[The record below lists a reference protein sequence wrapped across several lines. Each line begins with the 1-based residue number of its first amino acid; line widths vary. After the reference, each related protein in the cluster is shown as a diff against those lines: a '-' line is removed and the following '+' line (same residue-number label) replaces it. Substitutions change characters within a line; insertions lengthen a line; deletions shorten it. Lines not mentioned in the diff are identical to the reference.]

1 MATLKDIA
9 SRADVTVST
18 VSRALNGN
26 PEIKKGTRDRI
37 VEIAK
42 ELNYISNKNERYFFR
57 STLKTIGLIC
67 PEIRGNFYSSLAN
80 TMEIEIKEAGYTM
93 ILGLTNFK
101 SEEELHYLDL
111 FQKKN
116 VDGIVFITTM
126 DDSSKEKILDFKARC
141 SIPMIQLASVFELE
155 EYDCI
160 KFDDKL
166 GVTLA
171 VEHLLELG
179 HTDIAYIGENLTKD
193 RQRHFIDVMKKHGI
207 KIDNDFI
214 KSGEE
219 RFEEAG
225 YLRMKEIL
233 SAGEKRPTAIF
244 ASYDDVAIGA
254 MRAIYENGLRIP
266 EDISVIGI
274 DNIYLTSYL
283 YKSLSTISNPTNE
296 MMNIAIK
303 ILLGKIEDRN
313 NKVIQHVVVKPEL
326 IIRETTGRVPQK
338 TISKK

>member
-9 SRADVTVST
+9 LKAEVTVST

-26 PEIKKGTRDRI
+26 SEIKKATRDRI
-37 VEIAK
+37 VQIAR
-42 ELNYISNKNERYFFR
+42 ELNYISNKNETYFCG

-67 PEIRGNFYSSLAN
+67 PEIRGNFYSSLVN
-80 TMEIEIKEAGYTM
+80 TMEVEIKEAGYTM

-101 SEEELHYLDL
+101 SEEELRYLDL
-111 FQKKN
+111 FEKKN

-126 DDSSKEKILDFKARC
+126 NDSIKEELVNFKARC
-141 SIPMIQLASVFELE
+141 SIPLIQLANVFEVE

-160 KFDDKL
+160 RFDDKL

-171 VEHLLELG
+171 VEHLLDLG
-179 HTDIAYIGENLTKD
+179 HADIAYIGENLTKD
-193 RQRHFIDVMKKHGI
+193 RQKHFVDALKKHGI
-207 KIDNDFI
+207 KINNDFI

-233 SAGEKRPTAIF
+233 ATEDKLPTAIF

-254 MRAIYENGLRIP
+254 MRAIYESGRKIP

-296 MMNIAIK
+296 MMNIAIR
-303 ILLGKIEDRN
+303 ILLDKIEDKG

-326 IIRETTGRVPQK
+326 IIRESTGKAAEESLR
-338 TISKK
+338 KK

>member
-1 MATLKDIA
+1 M
-9 SRADVTVST
+9 ADVTVST

-37 VEIAK
+37 IQIAK
-42 ELNYISNKNERYFFR
+42 ELNYISNKNETYFSG

-67 PEIRGNFYSSLAN
+67 PELRGNFYSSLAN
-80 TMEIEIKEAGYTM
+80 TMEIKIKEAGYSM
-93 ILGLTNFK
+93 LLGLTNFK
-101 SEEELHYLDL
+101 SEEELRYLDL
-111 FQKKN
+111 FEKKN

-126 DDSSKEKILDFKARC
+126 DGSITEDLLNFKARC
-141 SIPMIQLASVFELE
+141 SIPMIQLASGFDLG

-171 VEHLLELG
+171 VEHLLDLG
-179 HTDIAYIGENLTKD
+179 HKDIAYVGENLTKD
-193 RQRHFIDVMKKHGI
+193 RQRHFVDVMKMHGI

-214 KSGEE
+214 RSGEE

-233 SAGEKRPTAIF
+233 TSGGKQPTAIF

-296 MMNIAIK
+296 MMNIAIR

-326 IIRETTGRVPQK
+326 IIRETTSRVPQK
-338 TISKK
+338 TSDKK

>member
-9 SRADVTVST
+9 LKAEVTVST

-37 VEIAK
+37 IEIAK
-42 ELNYISNKNERYFFR
+42 ELNYISNKHETFFYG
-57 STLKTIGLIC
+57 STPKTIGLIC

-101 SEEELHYLDL
+101 SEEELRYLDL
-111 FQKKN
+111 FEKKK
-116 VDGIVFITTM
+116 VDGIVFITSI
-126 DDSSKEKILDFKARC
+126 DDSIKEEMLHFKARC
-141 SIPMIQLASVFELE
+141 NIPIIQVASVFEVE

-171 VEHLLELG
+171 VEHLLDLG
-179 HTDIAYIGENLTKD
+179 HTKIAYVGENLTKD
-193 RQRHFIDVMKKHGI
+193 RQKHFVDALRKHGI
-207 KIDNDFI
+207 KIDGDFI

-219 RFEEAG
+219 RFEEGG

-233 SAGEKRPTAIF
+233 SNGEDQPTAIF

-254 MRAIYENGLRIP
+254 MKAIYESGRRIP
-266 EDISVIGI
+266 EDISVIGL

-303 ILLGKIEDRN
+303 ILLGKIEDKT

-326 IIRETTGRVPQK
+326 IIRETTGKAPVKEFR
-338 TISKK
+338 KK